1 MLSSSPGALLVLA
14 LFTGALQAAETP
26 PIPRCS
32 ATSRIDLAA
41 GSPAQAMEVCVSP
54 DEPTTFV
61 FDSRVVLGS
70 VVFQPEGRL
79 ADWAPGQGGLSLHV
93 IPRGNYLPG
102 ERVKLTVRFVDG
114 SAPESASLWL
124 VGHAAKGARRVDV
137 FRKPH
142 PADVLNQE
150 KVEAQAE
157 ARQCQEDK
165 ARLLAER
172 EAPGG
177 LVGVA
182 WLERE
187 DPATSESIWSQLKQH
202 AANALITEVARSY
215 SHTGSAAVRI
225 GLMNPGTEDWT
236 AAGAMLKDSMGTEVE
251 LSTWQPSAIAPSK
264 PGFVVVSAGLAPGQL
279 GCPCTL
285 KLWEAQG
292 PRTVTLGNIT
302 FPPMPTPTP
311 K

>member
-1 MLSSSPGALLVLA
+1 
-14 LFTGALQAAETP
+14 
-26 PIPRCS
+26 
-32 ATSRIDLAA
+32 
-41 GSPAQAMEVCVSP
+41 MEVCVSP
-54 DEPTTFV
+54 DEPTTFI
-61 FDSRVVLGS
+61 FDSRVVLGG
-70 VVFQPEGRL
+70 VEFQPEGRL

-114 SAPESASLWL
+114 AAPESASFWL

-142 PADVLNQE
+142 PADVLDKE

-177 LVGVA
+177 LGGVA

-187 DPATSESIWSQLKQH
+187 DPAASEDIWSQLKQH
-202 AANALITEVARSY
+202 PANALFTNKTRSY
-215 SHTGSAAVRI
+215 SHTGSAAV
-225 GLMNPGTEDWT
+225 GLSLINSGTEDWT

-251 LSTWQPSAIAPSK
+251 FSAWQSSAIAPRELGS
-264 PGFVVVSAGLAPGQL
+264 VVVSAEMAPGQL

-302 FPPMPTPTP
+302 FPPVQTPTP